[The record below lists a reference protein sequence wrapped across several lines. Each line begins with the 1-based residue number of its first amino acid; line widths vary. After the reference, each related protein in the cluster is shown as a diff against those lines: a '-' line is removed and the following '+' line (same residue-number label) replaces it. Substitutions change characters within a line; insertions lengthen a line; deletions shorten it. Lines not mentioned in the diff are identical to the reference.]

1 MSFKIGQR
9 VRVRRYPDAE
19 MQAVV
24 GEVGT
29 VINPTGNVYVEVA
42 LDTKDPIVAKYF
54 TSYDGSSPKGLFQAD
69 ELEDASCCGNAT
81 GEFCPECPLTGSE
94 SIMARESGAPNA
106 DRIVRLETQT
116 AVLEDKVQELTD
128 AQADQQALIQTMA
141 ASIGSLWLDVCG
153 G

>member
-1 MSFKIGQR
+1 MSFTNGQR
-9 VRVRRYPDAE
+9 VRFKKFWR
-19 MQAVV
+19 
-24 GEVGT
+24 GTGT
-29 VINPTGNVYVEVA
+29 VVSTPR
-42 LDTKDPIVAKYF
+42 
-54 TSYDGSSPKGLFQAD
+54 DGGLSSFISVKANSDATYRDGGSIPEGIIGGFLAD

-94 SIMARESGAPNA
+94 SIMARESTAPNA
-106 DRIVRLETQT
+106 DRITRLETQT

-128 AQADQQALIQTMA
+128 ALADQQALIQTMA

>member
-9 VRVRRYPDAE
+9 VRVTSYPAAE
-19 MQAVV
+19 MQDVV

-29 VINPTGNVYVEVA
+29 VVNPTGSAYIEVA
-42 LDTKDPIVAKYF
+42 LDTKDPIVAEYF
-54 TSYDGSSPKGLFQAD
+54 TLCDGSPMGLFTAD

-94 SIMARESGAPNA
+94 SIMARESTAPNA
-106 DRIVRLETQT
+106 DRITRLETQA

-128 AQADQQALIQTMA
+128 ALADQQALIQTMA